1 MSERG
6 RIFMVKKVLA
16 CLLLV
21 VLWCSCAW
29 AVVGVDKDHYSIAT
43 LRDGKPDYSEA
54 RFNYMEFCVGDTGIT
69 ASADNMNLSG
79 TLTFSGGNYSFWN
92 GKEMQKV
99 SGTQQTF
106 KLGVPS
112 WTSIADEIEFYPLTD
127 TGSTLRFGIEADGG
141 FNAVTTNWN
150 FPDITS
156 LDGSLTLPNFLTT
169 AQQLENHVLYFEFK
183 RSGEN
188 VTGINWRVVKASD
201 PSTALTLDFPSE
213 FLRFRAWNFDGTRIL
228 NLKPGFHINPGE
240 TAEGTLDFDTPIKE
254 SEIWYV
260 RTEFYTYDEE
270 ENKCYLWDYYTP
282 TDPVKPHIWSSH
294 ASEASLVN
302 GKSDYSSAR
311 FSDLFI
317 DIEADDILSEIKHF
331 TNAGSMTIQGGEY
344 SVTDSETKTASAV
357 PAGSNMTFALRN
369 HPAAVIGD
377 TYLEY
382 RPINDSGNSV
392 YFTGSADTSLNGKT
406 VSWTFP
412 AELNFDGSGVIPNY
426 KSTAQQLATAVPY
439 VEVISKD
446 GYITAVNYK
455 IVTASD
461 TSTAITPNYRTDFGF
476 RIYRTDKLL
485 DIGNSYNVGTASNKS
500 SGTYTLDIPQ
510 LLSTMKRLRVRL
522 TRYENP
528 DNPAVYQW
536 NFYLADAPSSLEI
549 TTATLPDATQNASYT
564 ATLAANLTG
573 ATWSVISGSLPAG
586 LTLNTSTGAI
596 TGTPTT
602 AGTSRFTVRAVKDS
616 KSAEKQLSITV
627 SPIPTITITT
637 ESLPSGTVN
646 TSYSA
651 TLTSSTAGATWT
663 VSSGN
668 LPSGLTLSTSGAI
681 SGTPTRTGSYT
692 FTIRAVYGTASDE
705 KQFTVTISAPTLT
718 ITTTSLPDGTTGTA
732 YTATLAADDSPV
744 TWSISSGTLPDGLTL
759 NTSTGAI
766 TGTPTIADKYTFTVR
781 AVSGSQSAE
790 KSLSIT
796 VNQNETTGIDNNR
809 NSGCETGL
817 AVSALFLLAMFLKR
831 R

>member
-1 MSERG
+1 
-6 RIFMVKKVLA
+6 MVKKVLA

-29 AVVGVDKDHYSIAT
+29 AVVYVDKDHYSIAT

-156 LDGSLTLPNFLTT
+156 LDGSLTIPNFLTT
-169 AQQLENHVLYFEFK
+169 TQQLENHVLYFEFK

-260 RTEFYTYDEE
+260 RTKFYTYDEE
-270 ENKCYLWDYYTP
+270 EDKCYLWDYYTP

-302 GKSDYSSAR
+302 GKSDYSSAK
-311 FSDLFI
+311 F
-317 DIEADDILSEIKHF
+317 ADVAFYLPNNDSVIAETKHF
-331 TNAGSMTIQGGEY
+331 TDAGRVTIPGGGYTLVDADTGETLSTVTGNTVLKLKMDPECAIGSDYIEY
-344 SVTDSETKTASAV
+344 HTA
-357 PAGSNMTFALRN
+357 
-369 HPAAVIGD
+369 D
-377 TYLEY
+377 
-382 RPINDSGNSV
+382 DSGEKLVN
-392 YFTGSADTSLNGKT
+392 FAGGADTGLNGKT
-406 VSWTFP
+406 ISWTFP
-412 AELNFDGSGVIPNY
+412 AELNLNGSAIFPNF
-426 KSTAQQLATAVPY
+426 KSTSEQLASSVPY
-439 VEVISKD
+439 IELVSKD
-446 GYITAVNYK
+446 GYFTDVNYK

-461 TSTAITPNYRTDFGF
+461 TSTAITPSYNTDFRFYFDHTDGF
-476 RIYRTDKLL
+476 E
-485 DIGNSYNVGTASNKS
+485 GSANSYTTDRLRNTA
-500 SGTYTLDIPQ
+500 SGTYKLGTPQ
-510 LLSTMKRLRVRL
+510 PVSIVKRVRV
-522 TRYENP
+522 RFYCYEDTN
-528 DNPAVYQW
+528 NPAFYQW
-536 NFYLADAPSSLEI
+536 NFYPAEAPATLEI
-549 TTATLPDATQNASYT
+549 TTATLPAATQNASYT

-586 LTLNTSTGAI
+586 LNLNDSTGAI

-616 KSAEKQLSITV
+616 QSAEKQLSITV
-627 SPIPTITITT
+627 SAIPTITITT

-681 SGTPTRTGSYT
+681 SGTPTRTGPYT
-692 FTIRAVYGTASDE
+692 FTVRAVYGTASDE

-781 AVSGSQSAE
+781 AVKGWTSAE

-796 VNQNETTGIDNNR
+796 VNQNETTGVDNNR